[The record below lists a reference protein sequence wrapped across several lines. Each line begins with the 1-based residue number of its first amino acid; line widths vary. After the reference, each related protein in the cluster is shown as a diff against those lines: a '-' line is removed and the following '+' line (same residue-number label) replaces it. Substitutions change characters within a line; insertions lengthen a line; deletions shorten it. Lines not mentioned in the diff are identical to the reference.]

1 MNTLPR
7 RESATQQAPI
17 IDLHTRQPVTTAVSN
32 RGGKRDPLPRI
43 TITIPNYGK
52 YQTPTKGRREW
63 VRLDC
68 NSRHN
73 RQLAS
78 LQMPYRWAWCV
89 LLMIA
94 DQSGTIADVTVKDLA
109 FECQTSDL
117 RQIRKAVDAMAEVGL
132 ISVTDHAQAKHDQS
146 TTKAQAKQEQS
157 NIEANCFEQSSN
169 DAALSAT
176 TVQDKDKTRQDI
188 TLADQ
193 GKPDPGSDV
202 VSVIVSKD
210 GQPFAITTAMVEAW
224 QPHYPNTDVAAEVG
238 RIAVW
243 HAANPS
249 KQKTMRG
256 MTAFVVNWLS
266 RSNDPTQLTIGGLT
280 NGTNGRTHGNGKSLG
295 QNMGVH
301 RGSQPGGIYDIQM

>member
-1 MNTLPR
+1 MSTLPR

-17 IDLHTRQPVTTAVSN
+17 IDLHTRQPVTTAASK

-52 YQTPTKGRREW
+52 YQQQARRRDWVSVHKGIGRDSRMVQACERGLTP
-63 VRLDC
+63 
-68 NSRHN
+68 
-73 RQLAS
+73 LAVFT
-78 LQMPYRWAWCV
+78 V
-89 LLMIA
+89 LLTLADNDGQIA
-94 DQSGTIADVTVKDLA
+94 NVRAKDLSL
-109 FECQTSDL
+109 EMCG
-117 RQIRKAVDAMAEVGL
+117 VDQRTIVAALDALALVGI
-132 ISVTDHAQAKHDQS
+132 IS
-146 TTKAQAKQEQS
+146 KQEANVEQTLSKQPANAEQTVSVQS
-157 NIEANCFEQSSN
+157 LHEEPSN

-224 QPHYPNTDVAAEVG
+224 QPHYPNADVAAEVG

-249 KQKTMRG
+249 KQKTLRG
-256 MTAFVVNWLS
+256 MTAFVVNWLA
-266 RSNDPTQLTIGGLT
+266 RSNNPTQLTIGGLT
-280 NGTNGRTHGNGKSLG
+280 NGTNGRTQGNGKSLG

-301 RGSQPGGIYDIQM
+301 RGTQPGGIYDIQM